1 MHAPNL
7 NSYSRFLK
15 SWTSLSLCITI
26 PPHNTTMSS
35 LRNAVQRR
43 NHRER
48 AQPTEREKWG
58 LLEKR
63 KDYKLR
69 AADHKTKTKKIKA
82 LQSKA
87 AERNEDEFYFSM
99 VNNASKGGIRI
110 SKRGEANNG
119 GAVGAMDVDVVR
131 LMKTQDAGYL
141 RTQLQRTRNQK
152 KRVQEELVLA
162 ETGVAAQPSNGRVV
176 FDDDEDENGTARPIG
191 GQQVDADDIDMDLD
205 GFDSDGE
212 EDDAVSEAEE
222 KLTPEEKRLRRR
234 KRHAIEVNRKRLE
247 ALEEQEEKLSAA
259 LDGVEQQRA
268 KMNGTAGG
276 VNKSGTKFKVRQSK
290 R

>member
-1 MHAPNL
+1 
-7 NSYSRFLK
+7 
-15 SWTSLSLCITI
+15 
-26 PPHNTTMSS
+26 MSS

-48 AQPTEREKWG
+48 AQPTERAKWG

-119 GAVGAMDVDVVR
+119 GAGGAMDVDVVR

-141 RTQLQRTRNQK
+141 RTQLQRTRNYK

-162 ETGVAAQPSNGRVV
+162 ETGVTAQPNDGRIV
-176 FDDDEDENGTARPIG
+176 FGDDEDEENATARPAG
-191 GQQVDADDIDMDLD
+191 GEQIDTDDMDMDLD
-205 GFDSDGE
+205 GLYSDEE
-212 EDDAVSEAEE
+212 EDDKTSEAE
-222 KLTPEEKRLRRR
+222 KNLTPEEKKLRRR
-234 KRHAIEVNRKRLE
+234 KRHAIEVSRKKLE

-259 LDGVEQQRA
+259 LDGVEKQRA
-268 KMNGTAGG
+268 KMNGTVGG
-276 VNKSGTKFKVRQSK
+276 VNKSGTKFKTRQRK

>member
-1 MHAPNL
+1 
-7 NSYSRFLK
+7 
-15 SWTSLSLCITI
+15 
-26 PPHNTTMSS
+26 MSS

-48 AQPTEREKWG
+48 AQPAERAKWG

-87 AERNEDEFYFSM
+87 SERNEDEFYFSM
-99 VNNASKGGIRI
+99 VNNASKGGIRV

-119 GAVGAMDVDVVR
+119 GAAGAMDVDVVR

-141 RTQLQRTRNQK
+141 RTQLQRVRNQK
-152 KRVQEELVLA
+152 KRVEGEIVLG
-162 ETGVAAQPSNGRVV
+162 ETGVDVQPGDDRIV
-176 FDDDEDENGTARPIG
+176 FDDDQDEDVAVRPLG
-191 GQQVDADDIDMDLD
+191 GKQTDDDVDLDMDLD
-205 GFDSDGE
+205 GLDDDGE
-212 EDDAVSEAEE
+212 SGDESASEDE
-222 KLTPEEKRLRRR
+222 KDLTPEQKRLRRR
-234 KRHAIEVNRKRLE
+234 KRHAMEVNRKKLE

-259 LDGVEQQRA
+259 LEGVDHQRA

-276 VNKSGTKFKVRQSK
+276 VNKSGMKFKVRQRK
-290 R
+290 K

>member
-1 MHAPNL
+1 
-7 NSYSRFLK
+7 
-15 SWTSLSLCITI
+15 
-26 PPHNTTMSS
+26 MSS

-48 AQPTEREKWG
+48 AQPTERAKWG

-99 VNNASKGGIRI
+99 VNNASKGGIRV
-110 SKRGEANNG
+110 SKRGEANRG

-152 KRVQEELVLA
+152 KRVREELVLA
-162 ETGVAAQPSNGRVV
+162 ETGVTAQPSNRRIV
-176 FDDDEDENGTARPIG
+176 FGDDDDENATAGPVG
-191 GQQVDADDIDMDLD
+191 GKHVDADNEDMDLD
-205 GFDSDGE
+205 GFYSDEE
-212 EDDAVSEAEE
+212 EDDKASEAE
-222 KLTPEEKRLRRR
+222 KNLTPEEKRLRRR
-234 KRHAIEVNRKRLE
+234 KRHTIEVSRKKLE

-259 LDGVEQQRA
+259 LGGVEQQRA
-268 KMNGTAGG
+268 KMNGTIGG
-276 VNKSGTKFKVRQSK
+276 VNKSGTKFKARQRK